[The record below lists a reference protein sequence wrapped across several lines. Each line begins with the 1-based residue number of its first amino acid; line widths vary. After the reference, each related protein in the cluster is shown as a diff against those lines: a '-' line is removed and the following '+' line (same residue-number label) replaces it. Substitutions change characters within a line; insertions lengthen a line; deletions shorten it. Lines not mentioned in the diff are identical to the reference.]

1 MSKLIFDVDEVF
13 RFVTD
18 RGVPMV
24 YSAGMQGIGI
34 ERNGELVGGVLYD
47 SYSTNNIFMHVAGV
61 DGGHWATKSFVKA
74 VFGYP
79 FNQLNCKR
87 VSGWVEASNI
97 KARQLDEHLGF
108 KPEAVLEGAAR
119 DGGDVIIYRMWR
131 EECRFI

>member
-1 MSKLIFDVDEVF
+1 MVNLIFDVDRVF
-13 RFVTD
+13 EFVTS

-24 YSAGMQGIGI
+24 FSAGMQGIGV

-47 SYSTNNIFMHVAGV
+47 SYSTNNIFMHVAGT
-61 DGGHWATKSFVKA
+61 DGMQWASKSFVKA
-74 VFGYP
+74 AFGYP
-79 FNQLNCKR
+79 FHQLKCKR

>member
-1 MSKLIFDVDEVF
+1 MANLIFDVDKVF
-13 RFVTD
+13 EFVTGK
-18 RGVPMV
+18 GVPMV
-24 YSAGMQGIGI
+24 FSAGMQGIGV

-47 SYSTNNIFMHVAGV
+47 SYSTNNIFMHVAGT
-61 DGGHWATKSFVKA
+61 DGMQWASKSFVKA
-74 VFGYP
+74 AFGYP
-79 FNQLNCKR
+79 FHQLKCKR